1 MTNKKENKKKKIN
14 NKEKTNYLDK
24 FIPKTTTEI
33 ILVVSFITLLIL
45 VIILSFKAINLKK
58 EFNRRQEMDFIM
70 PVLDNKTNNS
80 FEVDLTDMKKDDIK
94 EYKFMITNYKDK
106 NIAKEEISYQI
117 ELANNSD
124 DVKIKLY
131 KEKEDKNLLSEK
143 EKVQKLENNSLTGNE
158 KDSDT
163 YYLII
168 RATDEVTKKDNISI
182 KITSIN

>member
-45 VIILSFKAINLKK
+45 VIILSFKAINQKK

-80 FEVDLTDMKKDDIK
+80 FEVDLTDMKKLEPFI
-94 EYKFMITNYKDK
+94 DK
-106 NIAKEEISYQI
+106 
-117 ELANNSD
+117 
-124 DVKIKLY
+124 
-131 KEKEDKNLLSEK
+131 
-143 EKVQKLENNSLTGNE
+143 QKLDALGQYESKTVVHENVENSLTSDE
-158 KDSDT
+158 KTNGS
-163 YYLII
+163 
-168 RATDEVTKKDNISI
+168 K
-182 KITSIN
+182 

>member
-1 MTNKKENKKKKIN
+1 MTNKKETKKKKN
-14 NKEKTNYLDK
+14 TKKEQTNKFEK

-33 ILVVSFITLLIL
+33 ILVVTFITLFIL

-58 EFNRRQEMDFIM
+58 EFNKRQEMDFIM

-80 FEVDLTDMKKDDIK
+80 FAVDLTDMKKDDIK

-106 NIAKEEISYQI
+106 KIAEEEIKYQL
-117 ELANNSD
+117 ELTNNSD
-124 DVKIKLY
+124 DIKIKLY
-131 KEKEDKNLLSEK
+131 RENEGENLLGEND
-143 EKVQKLENNSLTGNE
+143 KVHKVENNELSGNE

-168 RATDEVTKKDNISI
+168 RAIDEVTKKDNISI